1 MVLTAVVYYLFF
13 TIEKVHTYDSEQDWD
28 DMSAIRLWFCFWD
41 KVRGSEKLLV
51 GSKKHLCQ
59 SSVVCQ

>member
-1 MVLTAVVYYLFF
+1 MT
-13 TIEKVHTYDSEQDWD
+13 EQDWD

-41 KVRGSEKLLV
+41 KARGSEKLLV
-51 GSKKHLCQ
+51 GSEKHLCQ